1 MLFENIYKICTEA
14 SVMEAILNKVL
25 IPQNGLSQERL
36 SISLTNNF
44 LWFLQK
50 IEQKRTSLN
59 DNIVWCKN
67 SRVFKDL
74 SNSGSFF
81 LFSVP
86 THFVILSTRIF
97 TYFWKIFLTKNWKC
111 FFVKISPLKNFINII
126 RDITCNEL
134 LTTLVNLCDK
144 GESVYHGYNGPV
156 KKSVLPFPPSYDLV
170 IVTKIR
176 REHFKDRKETDIW
189 TIKCILS
196 CILRESVYLSIQV
209 CSKLHDAIPNG

>member
-14 SVMEAILNKVL
+14 H
-25 IPQNGLSQERL
+25 GLSQERL
-36 SISLTNNF
+36 SISLLNNF
-44 LWFLQK
+44 LLFLQK
-50 IEQKRTSLN
+50 IEQKHTFLN
-59 DNIVWCKN
+59 DSIVWCKN

-86 THFVILSTRIF
+86 THFVILSSRIF

-111 FFVKISPLKNFINII
+111 FFVKISPLKNFINVI
-126 RDITCNEL
+126 RDVTCNEL

-144 GESVYHGYNGPV
+144 RVSICNGCNGPV
-156 KKSVLPFPPSYDLV
+156 KNCVLPFPPPYDLV

-176 REHFKDRKETDIW
+176 REYCKDRKETDFW

>member
-1 MLFENIYKICTEA
+1 MDSAKSVFLSVFWTTFYCFFKRLSKNTLFWMIALFGAKTPESSKICQTA
-14 SVMEAILNKVL
+14 VA
-25 IPQNGLSQERL
+25 
-36 SISLTNNF
+36 
-44 LWFLQK
+44 
-50 IEQKRTSLN
+50 
-59 DNIVWCKN
+59 
-67 SRVFKDL
+67 
-74 SNSGSFF
+74 
-81 LFSVP
+81 FSYLV
-86 THFVILSTRIF
+86 STPIF

-144 GESVYHGYNGPV
+144 GESVCHGYNGPV

-176 REHFKDRKETDIW
+176 REYFKDRKETDIW

>member
-1 MLFENIYKICTEA
+1 MDSAKSVFLSVLRTTFYGFFKRLSKNALLWMIILFGAKTPESSKICQTA
-14 SVMEAILNKVL
+14 VA
-25 IPQNGLSQERL
+25 
-36 SISLTNNF
+36 
-44 LWFLQK
+44 
-50 IEQKRTSLN
+50 
-59 DNIVWCKN
+59 
-67 SRVFKDL
+67 
-74 SNSGSFF
+74 
-81 LFSVP
+81 FSYLV
-86 THFVILSTRIF
+86 STPIF

-144 GESVYHGYNGPV
+144 GESVCHGYNGPV

-176 REHFKDRKETDIW
+176 REYFKDRKETDIW

-209 CSKLHDAIPNG
+209 CSKSHDAIPNG